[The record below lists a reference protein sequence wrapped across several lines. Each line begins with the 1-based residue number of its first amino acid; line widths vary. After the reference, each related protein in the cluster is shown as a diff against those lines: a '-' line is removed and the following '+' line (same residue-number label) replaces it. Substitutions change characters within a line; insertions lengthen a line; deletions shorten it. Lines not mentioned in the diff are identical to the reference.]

1 MYFSTSLKADNILI
15 NRLDHARQLNLTED
29 DHDMLEDAEVEYQ
42 QALETAT
49 IHAAVLNGT
58 MDTFASVINNNL
70 NRVMKWLAVATIFLA
85 VPTVVTSAFGMNVNL
100 PFVHDPSQG
109 AAWVFWALS
118 GMCVVILAA
127 ISVLLVYLKKK
138 RVF

>member
-1 MYFSTSLKADNILI
+1 MS
-15 NRLDHARQLNLTED
+15 ED
-29 DHDMLEDAEVEYQ
+29 DHDTLEDAEVEYQ

-70 NRVMKWLAVATIFLA
+70 SRVMKWLAVATIMLA

-100 PFVHDPSQG
+100 PFVDDPQQG
-109 AAWVFWALS
+109 EAWVFWGLS
-118 GMCVVILAA
+118 A
-127 ISVLLVYLKKK
+127 ICIVMLVAIGGLLVYLRKK
-138 RVF
+138 RIF

>member
-1 MYFSTSLKADNILI
+1 MS
-15 NRLDHARQLNLTED
+15 ED
-29 DHDMLEDAEVEYQ
+29 DRDMLEDAQVEYQ

-100 PFVHDPSQG
+100 PFVHDPQQG
-109 AAWVFWALS
+109 AEWVFWALS
-118 GMCVVILAA
+118 GICAVV
-127 ISVLLVYLKKK
+127 LVAVSGLIIYLKK
-138 RVF
+138 RRAF